1 MDILNTVCEAI
12 EGQVENAEEI
22 MHDLEEALDFYE
34 SMSFSGG
41 DPKTTWSKR
50 QPGIFAHCSNC
61 QNSWIIAYLPMPSE
75 ALTRVV
81 ARAGFCARCL
91 EVENVLLLD
100 WKSVSRLASSQ
111 TTDPR
116 KVEFKTR
123 RETSL
128 PSSYAPNSLYS
139 SSKQRPIHGRNQ
151 LDEPAL
157 DNDTGKVG
165 APDWKGSITCIPLSN
180 CG

>member
-1 MDILNTVCEAI
+1 MDILKTVCKAI
-12 EGQVENAEEI
+12 EGQVEDAEEI

-34 SMSFSGG
+34 SMSFSAG
-41 DPKTTWSKR
+41 DPKTTWSRR

-61 QNSWIIAYLPMPSE
+61 QNRWIVAYLPMPSE
-75 ALTRVV
+75 ALARVV
-81 ARAGFCARCL
+81 ARAGFCPRCL

-111 TTDPR
+111 TADPR

-123 RETSL
+123 RESSSL
-128 PSSYAPNSLYS
+128 SSRVPSSLHS
-139 SSKQRPIHGRNQ
+139 SSNLRPTHGRNQ

-157 DNDTGKVG
+157 NNDTGKIG
-165 APDWKGSITCIPLSN
+165 APVWKRPIARIPLSN

>member
-22 MHDLEEALDFYE
+22 MHDLEEALDLYE
-34 SMSFSGG
+34 SMSFSEG

-50 QPGIFAHCSNC
+50 QPGIFAYCSNC
-61 QNSWIIAYLPMPSE
+61 QNSWIIAYLPMPSQTL
-75 ALTRVV
+75 ARVV

-91 EVENVLLLD
+91 EADNVLLLD
-100 WKSVSRLASSQ
+100 WKSVSRLASR

-128 PSSYAPNSLYS
+128 PSSCAPNSLFG
-139 SSKQRPIHGRNQ
+139 SSKLRPIHSRNQ
-151 LDEPAL
+151 LDDPAL
-157 DNDTGKVG
+157 GNDTGKVG
-165 APDWKGSITCIPLSN
+165 DPDWKGPITRIPLSN
-180 CG
+180 YG